1 MGRASRHTGSSSRP
15 SMTGG
20 CAARVASTVV
30 GGGGCAGASGLPWEG
45 AMIMPLIHRV
55 LTREDLARLVAEIG
69 RVDQSEARAAEE
81 AIQAGDV
88 DAVLDSPAALEAV
101 RGRGGAPAPVPLT
114 ILWYVPVRAALRAR
128 GVSDVE
134 LADYAATVPVVFATW
149 RAVRA
154 VARGETGINVW
165 WRYVASLP
173 DGSVAQAEGAADVA
187 ALALWWAGCFPEWV
201 TRRAAGR
208 GMVRAYV
215 TFAAQALALAARIL
229 APRGPVASLCARAA
243 DEAEALHAAL
253 AEARRDYLGRDI
265 HSAERRLERFLARLG
280 PGSATPPTLN

>member
-1 MGRASRHTGSSSRP
+1 
-15 SMTGG
+15 
-20 CAARVASTVV
+20 
-30 GGGGCAGASGLPWEG
+30 
-45 AMIMPLIHRV
+45 MITPIIHRV

-69 RVDQSEARAAEE
+69 RVDQAEARAAEE
-81 AIQAGDV
+81 AVQAGAV

-101 RGRGGAPAPVPLT
+101 RGRGGAPAAVPLT

-134 LADYAATVPVVFATW
+134 LADYA
-149 RAVRA
+149 
-154 VARGETGINVW
+154 
-165 WRYVASLP
+165 
-173 DGSVAQAEGAADVA
+173 A

-215 TFAAQALALAARIL
+215 TFAGQALALAARIL
-229 APRGPVASLCARAA
+229 AARGPVASWCARAA

-265 HSAERRLERFLARLG
+265 HSAERRLERFLSRLG